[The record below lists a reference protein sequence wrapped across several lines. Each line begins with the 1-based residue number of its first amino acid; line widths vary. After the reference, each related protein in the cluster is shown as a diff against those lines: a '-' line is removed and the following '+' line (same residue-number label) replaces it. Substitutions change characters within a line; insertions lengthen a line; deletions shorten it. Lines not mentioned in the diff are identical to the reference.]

1 MRQGVWSLLDGTL
14 VVNLFFL
21 TITLINVI
29 FLRLTARKKEPS
41 SYPMVSVLIPARNE
55 AHRIR
60 PCLVSLLS
68 QDYPNYEVIVLNDNS
83 TDETEDILQ
92 EFLSH
97 PRFRYLNGQ
106 PLPEGWKGKPYASQ
120 QLYEAAKGDLLLF
133 TDADTVHAKDSLRF
147 LVGQM
152 ERWNV
157 DFLSA
162 FALHEAKSPGEKL
175 ILPAVYMMTI
185 LFLPLPLVYLT
196 SWPFFSFAIGQIL
209 LFKRKVLKTMGGFE
223 KVRDHPVEDL
233 ALSSLVK
240 KHGFRSIFI
249 DAKEVVRCRMYDN
262 FAHGFF
268 GIARVIYPAISKN
281 LFLFLALVF
290 GITSAI
296 LWPFVHTLKHFFAF
310 PPSLFSVIVFLTA
323 WGIFMRNRKQSWL
336 SVFAYPV
343 IFLNLLFAAFYS
355 LGKTGL
361 GKGILWKERLVK

>member
-1 MRQGVWSLLDGTL
+1 MVDNVLSFVDGTVL
-14 VVNLFFL
+14 VNLFFL
-21 TITLINVI
+21 LITLINVI
-29 FLRLTARKKEPS
+29 FLRLTAKHKEPTF
-41 SYPMVSVLIPARNE
+41 YPMVSVLIPARNE

-60 PCLVSLLS
+60 PCLVSLLC

-83 TDETEDILQ
+83 TDETETILQ
-92 EFLSH
+92 EFMTH
-97 PRFRYLNGQ
+97 PHFRYINGQ
-106 PLPEGWKGKPYASQ
+106 PLPREWKGKPYACQ
-120 QLYEAAKGDLLLF
+120 QLYEIAKGDLLLF
-133 TDADTVHAKDSLRF
+133 TDADTVHAKNSLRF

-152 ERWNV
+152 QKWNT
-157 DFLSA
+157 DFLSG

-185 LFLPLPLVYLT
+185 LALPLPLVYFT

-209 LFKRKVLKTMGGFE
+209 LFKRKVLNKIGGFE
-223 KVRDHPVEDL
+223 KVRDHLVEDL
-233 ALSSLVK
+233 AMSSIVK
-240 KHGFRSIFI
+240 KHGFRAIFI
-249 DAKEVVRCRMYDN
+249 DAMQVTRCRMYDN
-262 FAHGFF
+262 FAHGFL

-281 LFLFLALVF
+281 PFLFLALVS

-296 LWPFVHTLKHFFAF
+296 LWPFVDTLKHFFTLS
-310 PPSLFSVIVFLTA
+310 PSLLSAIIFLLT

-355 LGKTGL
+355 LGKTGF